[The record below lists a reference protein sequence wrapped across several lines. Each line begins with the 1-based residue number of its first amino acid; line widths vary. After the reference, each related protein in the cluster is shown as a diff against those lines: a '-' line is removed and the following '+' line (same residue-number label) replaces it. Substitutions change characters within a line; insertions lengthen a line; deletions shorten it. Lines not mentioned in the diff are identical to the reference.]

1 MYAHIFFSLTTGLP
15 PPEDKIIDISA
26 YPLPQSIN
34 AAAVLTY
41 IGGGAARCRQRLYNT
56 TSCLLRRSIYIII
69 LYIYRI
75 FKRGLKLAFFT

>member
-34 AAAVLTY
+34 AAAVSTY
-41 IGGGAARCRQRLYNT
+41 IGGAARCRQRLPNT

-69 LYIYRI
+69 LYIDRI